1 MSAAKVAKSAPQ
13 ANVSVQIDRAG
24 ITDPVE
30 LLAQLGFDLQA
41 FATQAGLVILKALID
56 AEAEQLAGPRY
67 AHQTEIDRWGHQ
79 LGYVRMNGQKLAV
92 ERPRLRNKK
101 TGREEPLAT
110 YRAFQQPESQR
121 DTVYQR
127 MIGGLSTRRYE
138 QTVEQVAEG
147 YGVSR
152 SAVSRQMVT
161 ATAAKLK
168 QLYERDLSNFDVCV
182 LLIDAVR
189 VGGAVYTV
197 VVGLDG
203 NGVKQVLG
211 FREGAT
217 ENTVVVTELLAELIE
232 RGLPNDRK
240 RGLLVVVDGS
250 KALAKAVRSTFGNRV
265 AIQRCQVHKLWN
277 VLEHLPEAHHAEY
290 RRKIRAAY
298 AMSSEAEA
306 RRALERIVKELDRIN
321 TSAATSL
328 REGMEETLTV
338 HRLGLPAALRQC
350 LRTTNMIESLFSQ
363 SRHLMK
369 NVRRWRTSQQR
380 QRWVATVLLEAEG
393 KFRRIKGY
401 KEMSILIEAL
411 SGMITE

>member
-13 ANVSVQIDRAG
+13 ANVSVQIDQAG
-24 ITDPVE
+24 ITDPME
-30 LLAQLGFDLQA
+30 LLSRLGFDLQA

-217 ENTVVVTELLAELIE
+217 ENTVVVSELLAELIE

-401 KEMSILIEAL
+401 KEMPILIEAL
-411 SGMITE
+411 SGIITE